1 MNVIRNKKV
10 LSSLVIALLLS
21 GGGWYWLV
29 AGAVPAQAALNKPDS
44 GRRADGGRAV
54 PVLTGKIKISDLRIV
69 QTAIGTAIPS
79 SMLTLRSQVNGQL
92 QRVLFKEGQLVRAG
106 EVLAEIDPRS
116 YQAQLTQAQGQAL
129 HNQALLKN
137 ALLDLERFRTLQTQD
152 SIAAQQVDA
161 QSALVQQYQGT
172 VLTDQGLVANAKLQ
186 LEFTRIRSAITGR
199 IGLRQ
204 IDVGN
209 NITTADTLA
218 VVTAIYP
225 IQVVF
230 TLSEARVANII
241 KRQQQAGQSGHGLPV
256 EAWDRGNTVLL
267 AKGVLLSVDNQI
279 DATSGTIKLKAQF
292 INHDASLFPNQFVNI
307 HLLSDT
313 LHDVVT
319 APKAAIQL
327 GSAGAFVYVVAED
340 GKDKKVMVR
349 QVTPGASDGDL
360 IAIEHGL
367 KAGDQVVISG
377 VDRLRE
383 GARIIIS
390 SGDKGEGK
398 KRAKS
403 AEATAGNKNQPEHS
417 HRPS

>member
-10 LSSLVIALLLS
+10 LSSMVIALLLS

-241 KRQQQAGQSGHGLPV
+241 KRQQQSGQSGHGLPV
-256 EAWDRGNTVLL
+256 EACDRGNTLLL
-267 AKGVLLSVDNQI
+267 A
-279 DATSGTIKLKAQF
+279 
-292 INHDASLFPNQFVNI
+292 
-307 HLLSDT
+307 
-313 LHDVVT
+313 
-319 APKAAIQL
+319 
-327 GSAGAFVYVVAED
+327 
-340 GKDKKVMVR
+340 
-349 QVTPGASDGDL
+349 
-360 IAIEHGL
+360 
-367 KAGDQVVISG
+367 
-377 VDRLRE
+377 
-383 GARIIIS
+383 
-390 SGDKGEGK
+390 
-398 KRAKS
+398 
-403 AEATAGNKNQPEHS
+403 
-417 HRPS
+417 